1 MKFNYFTMIMLL
13 IVGLAIITIQPA
25 QVQAQSGENIHSVF
39 PERLQSWVEVK
50 ADSLEKTKTLAQE
63 VALAKLD
70 SIAQERSVKIDT
82 VNVTYHMTYL
92 GPWTE
97 MEGRGRR
104 KHEVQKGFRVR
115 MMALAPIVKG
125 KK

>member
-13 IVGLAIITIQPA
+13 IVGLAIVAIQPTPA
-25 QVQAQSGENIHSVF
+25 QAKSDENIHSVF

-50 ADSLEKTKTLAQE
+50 ADSLDKAK
-63 VALAKLD
+63 ALAKDVALSQLD
-70 SIAQERSVKIDT
+70 SLAQVKSIKIDT
-82 VNVTYHMTYL
+82 ANVTYHITYM

-104 KHEVQKGFRVR
+104 KHKVQKGFRVR
-115 MMALAPIVKG
+115 MMALAPIIKE
-125 KK
+125 K

>member
-1 MKFNYFTMIMLL
+1 MKFNYVTISLLL
-13 IVGLAIITIQPA
+13 IVGLAIVTIQSTPA
-25 QVQAQSGENIHSVF
+25 KAQADENVSSIF
-39 PERLQSWVEVK
+39 PQRLQSWVEVK
-50 ADSLEKTKTLAQE
+50 ADSLEKTKTLAKE

-70 SIAQERSVKIDT
+70 SLAMEKSIKIDT
-82 VNVTYHMTYL
+82 ANVTYHMTYL
-92 GPWTE
+92 GPWIE

-115 MMALAPIVKG
+115 MLALALIIKQ